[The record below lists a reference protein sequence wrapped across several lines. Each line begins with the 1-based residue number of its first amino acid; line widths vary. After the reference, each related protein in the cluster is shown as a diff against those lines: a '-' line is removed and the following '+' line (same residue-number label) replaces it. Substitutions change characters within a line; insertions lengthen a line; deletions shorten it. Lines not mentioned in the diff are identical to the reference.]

1 MTKGALALFLLFL
14 LAFASHGV
22 SCAAAARSAMAEE
35 DATHHDLRPHHHEA
49 KVGRIQAARK
59 VGRVA
64 GGSGAGS
71 GGGRNTG
78 GGTTDTRP
86 HNAKNG
92 GAVPLPAAATSALAL
107 IITTTVLLSAHSF

>member
-1 MTKGALALFLLFL
+1 MTKGALALFLLFF

-22 SCAAAARSAMAEE
+22 SAAARSAMGEE

-49 KVGRIQAARK
+49 KVGRVQAARK

-78 GGTTDTRP
+78 GGATDTRP
-86 HNAKNG
+86 HNSKNG
-92 GAVPLPAAATSALAL
+92 GAVALPAAATSALAL
-107 IITTTVLLSAHSF
+107 IFTTTVLLSAHSF